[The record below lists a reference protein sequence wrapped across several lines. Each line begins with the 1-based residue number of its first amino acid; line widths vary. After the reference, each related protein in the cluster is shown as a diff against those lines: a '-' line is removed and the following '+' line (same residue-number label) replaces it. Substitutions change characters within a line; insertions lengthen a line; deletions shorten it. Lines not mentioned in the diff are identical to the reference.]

1 MENMYVEGIRVN
13 MRHTDVEVPVDSESV
28 YTVHWHT
35 FYKHQCALTVTLYR
49 KTCDLSWS
57 NSSVQLVV

>member
-28 YTVHWHT
+28 YTVH
-35 FYKHQCALTVTLYR
+35 
-49 KTCDLSWS
+49 
-57 NSSVQLVV
+57 